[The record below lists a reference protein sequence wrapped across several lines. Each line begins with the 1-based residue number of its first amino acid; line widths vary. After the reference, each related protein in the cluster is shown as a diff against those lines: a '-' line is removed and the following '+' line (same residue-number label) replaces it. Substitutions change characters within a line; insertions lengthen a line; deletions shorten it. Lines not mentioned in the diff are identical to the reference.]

1 MGRGGEGGAGKLFS
15 GAKTVESLDRTT
27 PKLRLVRTVRERV
40 FFCFEKGGGVEADTL
55 QRGPEYQGHH

>member
-40 FFCFEKGGGVEADTL
+40 FYFEKGGG
-55 QRGPEYQGHH
+55 GG